1 MLSRPLALL
10 LTATL
15 AASLTACASSTDTG
29 GSLSHYIA
37 TGSTN
42 VTTSC
47 GGGYQ
52 VFRNGTENRI
62 LVVAYAI
69 PQAYKAICEGSG
81 PSRQG
86 LTGVRYEEAALE
98 YLSKTADLKACTLA
112 SGDEITPLH
121 SEFVLNCPV
130 ALPAATPATTVR
142 AKG

>member
-15 AASLTACASSTDTG
+15 AGSLAACASTDSE
-29 GSLSHYIA
+29 GSIAHYIA
-37 TGSTN
+37 TGATN

-52 VFRNGTENRI
+52 VFRAPAENRI

-69 PQAYKAICEGSG
+69 PQAYKSICEGSAQ
-81 PSRQG
+81 SFQG
-86 LTGVRYEEAALE
+86 VTGVRYEEAALE
-98 YLSKTADLKACTLA
+98 YLSKSADLKVCKVVR
-112 SGDEITPLH
+112 GVEITPLH
-121 SEFVLNCPV
+121 SEFFLSCPV
-130 ALPAATPATTVR
+130 VPTAATPAVAVR

>member
-1 MLSRPLALL
+1 MLSRPFTFLMSAMLAGS
-10 LTATL
+10 L
-15 AASLTACASSTDTG
+15 AACASTDSE
-29 GSLSHYIA
+29 GSIAHYIA

-52 VFRNGTENRI
+52 VFRNGGENRI

-69 PQAYKAICEGSG
+69 PQAYKAICEGSSHMR
-81 PSRQG
+81 PS

-98 YLSKTADLKACTLA
+98 YLSKSADLKTCRVA
-112 SGDEITPLH
+112 SGIEITPLH
-121 SEFVLNCPV
+121 SEFFLNCPV
-130 ALPAATPATTVR
+130 APAPAATVR